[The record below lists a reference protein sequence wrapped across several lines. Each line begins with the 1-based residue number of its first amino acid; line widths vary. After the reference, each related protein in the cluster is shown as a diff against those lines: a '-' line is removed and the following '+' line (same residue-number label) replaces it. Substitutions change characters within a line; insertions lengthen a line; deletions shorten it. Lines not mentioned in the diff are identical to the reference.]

1 MGKFWNGFKNVIGL
15 GENNRNGKFDWTDL
29 LNHNGLFDWITD
41 GATGKAAEKTET
53 WLKNSIDNVG
63 GIISGENQREN
74 QALEQAAL
82 AEQQKYNTTSA
93 QAAMDFSAEQA
104 QIAREW
110 DLQVNS
116 PSFKMQQLKE
126 AGINPVLGLGM
137 LGSNYTSSSPQGV
150 MASSSTAE
158 VDTKNQL
165 LELGS
170 LIGAGM
176 FAISLFRGKAA
187 APLVKAATKQLV
199 W

>member
-1 MGKFWNGFKNVIGL
+1 MGKFWNFIKDVTGFSDTAY
-15 GENNRNGKFDWTDL
+15 NGKFD
-29 LNHNGLFDWITD
+29 GITD
-41 GATGKAAEKTET
+41 ILNPAAGINALLGIDYGKAR
-53 WLKNSIDNVG
+53 DNVA
-63 GIISGENQREN
+63 GIIDGSNQEKN

-187 APLVKAATKQLV
+187 APLVKAAKKQIV